1 MFLLPAIFESE
12 NTNQVKNQYAEI
24 VDQRSYKSIF
34 YKQQIKQTNTTG
46 VEIESDY
53 YWKNENKGTQ
63 AGKALFYCH
72 KRFQYWKITAW
83 MKI

>member
-53 YWKNENKGTQ
+53 
-63 AGKALFYCH
+63 
-72 KRFQYWKITAW
+72 
-83 MKI
+83 

>member
-46 VEIESDY
+46 VENLIIIE
-53 YWKNENKGTQ
+53 KMKTKERRQ
-63 AGKALFYCH
+63 ARLYS
-72 KRFQYWKITAW
+72 TAINVFSIE
-83 MKI
+83 K